1 MRTEEVSINSTSWV
15 RTVSIENKV
24 RLFCNDVVYNPFMYQ
39 GSDPPVISHSPVMLA
54 FIARTFH
61 PVRIRRPIITAEP
74 TKIVYEL
81 SFHQSLNSLGSLLG
95 AMSPNLPLEA
105 SIITSTF
112 SQKVMKSQ
120 ENAPLKS
127 FPARNSN

>member
-1 MRTEEVSINSTSWV
+1 
-15 RTVSIENKV
+15 
-24 RLFCNDVVYNPFMYQ
+24 MYQ

-54 FIARTFH
+54 FIAGRTFH
-61 PVRIRRPIITAEP
+61 PVRIRRPTITAEP

-105 SIITSTF
+105 SIITNTF
-112 SQKVMKSQ
+112 SQKVMKSH

-127 FPARNSN
+127 FPARNSNCEGSEFPISTKWDKE